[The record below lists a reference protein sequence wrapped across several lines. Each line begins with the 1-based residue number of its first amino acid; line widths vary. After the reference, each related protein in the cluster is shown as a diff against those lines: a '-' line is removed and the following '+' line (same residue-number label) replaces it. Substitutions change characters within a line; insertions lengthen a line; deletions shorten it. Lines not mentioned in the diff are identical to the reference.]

1 MLPRSGYGSITWY
14 DCGSIAGMKISVSL
28 TDEDVEY
35 IDVYA
40 RRRGIQSRSAVIREA
55 LRLLQASELGP
66 DYAAAWDDWPEDEQD
81 AWDATVADGLSAD
94 A

>member
-1 MLPRSGYGSITWY
+1 
-14 DCGSIAGMKISVSL
+14 MKISVSL

-35 IDVYA
+35 VDVYA
-40 RRRGIQSRSAVIREA
+40 RRRGVQSRSAVIREA

-66 DYAAAWDDWPEDEQD
+66 DYAAAWDDWPDDEQH
-81 AWDATVADGLSAD
+81 AWDATVCDGLSAE

>member
-1 MLPRSGYGSITWY
+1 
-14 DCGSIAGMKISVSL
+14 MKISVSL

-35 IDVYA
+35 VDVYA
-40 RRRGIQSRSAVIREA
+40 RRRGVKSRSAVIREA

-66 DYAAAWDDWPEDEQD
+66 DYAAAWDEWSDDEQQ
-81 AWDATVADGLSAD
+81 AWDATVADGLPAD